1 MKHLA
6 LMHKG
11 SCRMLA
17 PSRRLIG
24 PSGSVPATAAHSTGQ
39 VLPSY
44 SAHLPPVTS
53 NTKASFE
60 GIMLTIR
67 LNNKPLFIELV
78 EGCPAS
84 GIQIHL
90 VIWTADL
97 GFTSNGRFLVVN
109 GWDWA
114 STSVAQGKPSV
125 FCRRYTGLC
134 RFGAQ
139 LVD

>member
-6 LMHKG
+6 LMLKG

-17 PSRRLIG
+17 PSRRLTG

-44 SAHLPPVTS
+44 SAHLPLFTS

-67 LNNKPLFIELV
+67 LNNKLLFIELF

-90 VIWTADL
+90 VI
-97 GFTSNGRFLVVN
+97 
-109 GWDWA
+109 
-114 STSVAQGKPSV
+114 
-125 FCRRYTGLC
+125 
-134 RFGAQ
+134 
-139 LVD
+139 

>member
-6 LMHKG
+6 LMSKG

-17 PSRRLIG
+17 PSCRLIG

-53 NTKASFE
+53 STKAPFQ
-60 GIMLTIR
+60 GIMLTVR
-67 LNNKPLFIELV
+67 LNNSPLFIKLV

-90 VIWTADL
+90 VI
-97 GFTSNGRFLVVN
+97 
-109 GWDWA
+109 
-114 STSVAQGKPSV
+114 
-125 FCRRYTGLC
+125 
-134 RFGAQ
+134 
-139 LVD
+139 